1 MPYIDSL
8 TPDDDQQRA
17 DIVASSDGDTF
28 ALQHGLCDFHP
39 RDKPLGCR
47 AALRLDGT
55 ILACVGAGRMWLM
68 TGRDLKSG
76 FRFGGLGVCSL
87 VVLLVVWSAYAVA
100 APPEF
105 IRAAGTQLVDGHGNR
120 FAVRGINL
128 GNWLVPEGY
137 MFKFTH
143 ARAPAE
149 IARVIEELV
158 GPEESLRFWSAFRD
172 VYIAEDDIRFIKDA
186 GFNTVRVPLHWGLFV
201 SGAPGAERFEGE
213 GWTLL
218 DRLVEWCRTSGLHV
232 IIDLHA
238 APGGQTGV
246 NHDDGPGVPLT
257 FYVPKYRRLTIAL
270 WREIAA
276 RYRAEPAVLGYD
288 LLNEP
293 ISPYSDENYLNSRLE
308 TFYREIVAA
317 IRSVDTNHVVLLAG
331 AQWGTNF
338 AMFDRPFDTN
348 AVYTYHKFWAPATRA
363 SLQDYLNFSSRWNV
377 PLLIGETGELND
389 DWNLSF
395 RELHERLGIGW
406 CFWTYKNL
414 DSHSTVVSIPK
425 PEGWSLIAK
434 AGSEGIRPREPNSSS
449 LREEARA
456 ILWAYLEAAKFKNGN
471 VNASYLGSLGLV
483 AP

>member
-1 MPYIDSL
+1 MP
-8 TPDDDQQRA
+8 T
-17 DIVASSDGDTF
+17 
-28 ALQHGLCDFHP
+28 
-39 RDKPLGCR
+39 
-47 AALRLDGT
+47 ALRVAGT
-55 ILACVGAGRMWLM
+55 ILASVGAEGVPLM
-68 TGRDLKSG
+68 RGRDLESL
-76 FRFGGLGVCSL
+76 FRFSVLSVCTL
-87 VVLLVVWSAYAVA
+87 VVVLAIGSASAVA
-100 APPEF
+100 ASPEF
-105 IRAAGTQLVDGHGNR
+105 IRAVGTRLVDGHGNR
-120 FAVRGINL
+120 FDVKGINL

-149 IARVIEELV
+149 IARVIEGLV
-158 GPEESLRFWSAFRD
+158 GPVESSRFWSTFRD

-201 SGAPGAERFEGE
+201 KSGALGAERFEGE

-218 DRLVEWCRTSGLHV
+218 DRLVEWCRVSGLRV
-232 IIDLHA
+232 IMDLHA

-257 FYVPKYRRLTIAL
+257 FYVPKYRRLTVAL

-276 RYRAEPAVLGYD
+276 RYHNEPVVLGYD

-293 ISPYSDENYLNSRLE
+293 ISPYSDENYLNPRLE
-308 TFYREIVAA
+308 TLYREIVAA
-317 IRSVDTNHVVLLAG
+317 IRGVDTNHLVLLAG

-348 AVYTYHKFWAPATRA
+348 AVYTYHKFWSPATRA

-389 DWNLSF
+389 SWNLSF
-395 RELHERLGIGW
+395 RELHDRLGIGW

-414 DSHSTVVSIPK
+414 DSDATVVSIPK
-425 PEGWSLIAK
+425 PEGWGLIAK
-434 AGSEGIRPREPNSSS
+434 AGSSPIGLGESKTSS
-449 LREEARA
+449 LRQEAQA
-456 ILWAYLEAAKFKNGN
+456 ILWEYLEAAKFRNGR
-471 VNASYLGSLGLV
+471 VNAGYLGSLGLV